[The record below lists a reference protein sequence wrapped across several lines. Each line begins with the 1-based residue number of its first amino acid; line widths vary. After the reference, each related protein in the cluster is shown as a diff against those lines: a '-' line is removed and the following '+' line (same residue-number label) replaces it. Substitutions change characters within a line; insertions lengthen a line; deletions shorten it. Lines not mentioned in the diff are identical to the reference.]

1 MSKEREPLVTHI
13 YTADPS
19 AHVYNDKI
27 YVYPSHDVPHD
38 GEDNDNGDE
47 YKMEDYHVLSMD
59 DIGAECVDHGVALSE
74 EDVPWVSHQMW
85 APDVA
90 YKNGKYYLYFPARDK
105 DDNFRL
111 GVAVSDKPEGPFV
124 PEKDYIEGSFSI
136 DPAVLVDDDGKCY
149 VYYGGLW
156 GGQLAKWKTGCFD
169 PEGKEPADEEPAV
182 GPMCGV
188 LRDDMLSFAEK
199 PFHLE
204 ILDENGQPLKAG
216 DQERR
221 YFEGPWMHK
230 YNGKYYFSYS
240 TGTTHYIVYAVGDSP
255 RGPFTYKGR
264 IMEPVIGWTTHHSII
279 EYHGKWYL
287 FYHDCELS
295 GGINHRRCVKYT
307 ELHYNEDGTIQTI
320 DPYDHKK

>member
-124 PEKDYIEGSFSI
+124 PEKDYIEGSCSI
-136 DPAVLVDDDGKCY
+136 DPAVLVDDS
-149 VYYGGLW
+149 
-156 GGQLAKWKTGCFD
+156 
-169 PEGKEPADEEPAV
+169 
-182 GPMCGV
+182 
-188 LRDDMLSFAEK
+188 R
-199 PFHLE
+199 
-204 ILDENGQPLKAG
+204 
-216 DQERR
+216 
-221 YFEGPWMHK
+221 
-230 YNGKYYFSYS
+230 
-240 TGTTHYIVYAVGDSP
+240 YIVFSHSALPCHEHCQIRRSNSLSHFESP
-255 RGPFTYKGR
+255 VESG
-264 IMEPVIGWTTHHSII
+264 II
-279 EYHGKWYL
+279 ADNIVFIL
-287 FYHDCELS
+287 QFL
-295 GGINHRRCVKYT
+295 
-307 ELHYNEDGTIQTI
+307 
-320 DPYDHKK
+320 